1 MQTAFLSRE
10 ISAQSL
16 MEVLGSRQPMPADLT
31 STGAFSF
38 GSEAGLI
45 IQGTNGI

>member
-1 MQTAFLSRE
+1 MQMVFLSRE

-16 MEVLGSRQPMPADLT
+16 MEVPGNRQPIPADLT

-38 GSEAGLI
+38 GSEARLI